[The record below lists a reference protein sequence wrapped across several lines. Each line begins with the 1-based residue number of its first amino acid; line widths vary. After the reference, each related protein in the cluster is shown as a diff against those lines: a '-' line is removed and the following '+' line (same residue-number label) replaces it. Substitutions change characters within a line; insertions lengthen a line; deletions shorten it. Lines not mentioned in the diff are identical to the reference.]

1 MLTPKDIETKSF
13 KVSLKGYNVSEVDDF
28 LQEICDS
35 YLEIYESNRIL
46 KEKAERLS
54 AAVGQYKS
62 METTI
67 TDAAKIADKNAYD
80 IESDANVK
88 AKLIIENA
96 ELTAKSIVAGAEQK
110 VSEETYRLES
120 IKREVELY
128 KNKIV
133 ELLNAQLSI
142 LKGYPQSGSIGIDVT
157 PIHTPQMWKKKTVEE
172 TRKEDVT
179 EEIKMYED
187 AEKTRKFKIQRD
199 FDATEDLNINIDDDT
214 DKLPCVKLDD
224 NGEYIITENN

>member
-13 KVSLKGYNVSEVDDF
+13 KVSLKGYNVAEVDDF

-35 YLEIYESNRIL
+35 YLEIYESNKTL

-54 AAVGQYKS
+54 SAVGQYKS
-62 METTI
+62 MEDTI
-67 TDAAKIADKNAYD
+67 TGAAKIADKNAYD
-80 IESDANVK
+80 IENDANVR

-110 VSEETYRLES
+110 VSEESYRLES

-142 LKGYPQSGSIGIDVT
+142 LKGYPQSGSIDIDIT
-157 PIHTPQMWKKKTVEE
+157 PTHTPQMWKRKTSEE
-172 TRKEDVT
+172 PKEVT
-179 EEIKMYED
+179 EEIKPVYED
-187 AEKTRKFKIQRD
+187 AEKTRKFKPQTD
-199 FDATEDLNINIDDDT
+199 FDVTEDLSLNLDDEDT

>member
-13 KVSLKGYNVSEVDDF
+13 KVSLKGYNVAEVDDF

-35 YLEIYESNRIL
+35 YLEIYESNKAL

-54 AAVGQYKS
+54 SAVGQYKS
-62 METTI
+62 MEDTI
-67 TDAAKIADKNAYD
+67 TDAARIADKNAYD

-96 ELTAKSIVAGAEQK
+96 ELTARSIVAGAEQK

-142 LKGYPQSGSIGIDVT
+142 LKGYPQSGSIGIDIT
-157 PIHTPQMWKKKTVEE
+157 PTHTPQMWKKKEE
-172 TRKEDVT
+172 PQKEEVK
-179 EEIKMYED
+179 EEKVYED
-187 AEKTRKFKIQRD
+187 AEKTRKFKPQSD
-199 FDATEDLNINIDDDT
+199 FDVTEDLSLNIEDDDT

>member
-35 YLEIYESNRIL
+35 YMEIYENNRIL

-54 AAVGQYKS
+54 VAVGQYKS
-62 METTI
+62 MEDTI
-67 TDAAKIADKNAYD
+67 TGAAKIADKNAYD

-120 IKREVELY
+120 IKREVEFY

-142 LKGYPQSGSIGIDVT
+142 LKGYPQSGSIGIDIT
-157 PIHTPQMWKKKTVEE
+157 PTHTPQMWKKKTVEE
-172 TRKEDVT
+172 TEEIT
-179 EEIKMYED
+179 EEVKVYED
-187 AEKTRKFKIQRD
+187 PEKTRKFKSQND
-199 FDATEDLNINIDDDT
+199 FDVTEDLNLGIEEDGDT

>member
-13 KVSLKGYNVSEVDDF
+13 KVSLKGYNVAEVDDF

-35 YLEIYESNRIL
+35 YLEIYASNKAL
-46 KEKAERLS
+46 KDT
-54 AAVGQYKS
+54 AVGQYKS
-62 METTI
+62 MEDTI

-96 ELTAKSIVAGAEQK
+96 ELTARSIVAGAEQK

-142 LKGYPQSGSIGIDVT
+142 LKGYPQSGSIGIDIT
-157 PIHTPQMWKKKTVEE
+157 PTHTPQMWKKKEE
-172 TRKEDVT
+172 PQIEEVKEEKV
-179 EEIKMYED
+179 YED
-187 AEKTRKFKIQRD
+187 AEKTRKFKPQSD
-199 FDATEDLNINIDDDT
+199 FDVTEDLSLNIEDDDT
-214 DKLPCVKLDD
+214 DKLPCVKLND